1 MLSSLKQIKKNQVVS
16 KQSKG
21 VEELIKKQL
30 NVASGI
36 REDRNVDP
44 ISCITEDFKQS
55 FEENL
60 LQKKGALNESK
71 ESGPEI
77 RLGESSKHPS
87 DNDFYNRFI
96 ENSLNNGNLVSGI
109 LNENSKNIFV
119 SILKR
124 SLNNESYSN
133 DETKKLFSKSEKS
146 YPVDNLPI
154 HLELNRYTNE
164 TIGIVLD
171 TLMSANKVVSSFSEL
186 INGKADGTLGKE
198 QKENL
203 FKMYPFLCTEKEE
216 ALLEGYK
223 QKLEEVKENALET
236 KDHLETQNVLAHGI
250 NKTTA
255 LIHKKHQM
263 KIDFM
268 TVVNEIL
275 NKSEKA
281 KKVFSEVNFV
291 SEVVQELEEFIEEHN
306 SEDDSETNN
315 EENNEENNEANSQIN
330 NFWGLI

>member
-1 MLSSLKQIKKNQVVS
+1 MLSSLKQIKKNQVVT

-21 VEELIKKQL
+21 IEELIKKEL

-36 REDRNVDP
+36 REDRNADP
-44 ISCITEDFKQS
+44 ISCITDDFKQN

-60 LQKKGALNESK
+60 LQKKRSLEENNK
-71 ESGPEI
+71 ESGHEI
-77 RLGESSKHPS
+77 RLGESSKLSS

-109 LNENSKNIFV
+109 LNENSKTIFV

-146 YPVDNLPI
+146 YSVDNLPI

-186 INGKADGTLGKE
+186 INGKADRSLGKE

-223 QKLEEVKENALET
+223 QKLEEIKENALET
-236 KDHLETQNVLAHGI
+236 SDTLKIQNVLLHGI

-268 TVVNEIL
+268 TVINEIL
-275 NKSEKA
+275 DKSEKA
-281 KKVFSEVNFV
+281 KKVFSEDNFV
-291 SEVVQELEEFIEEHN
+291 SEVVQELGEFTEEHN
-306 SEDDSETNN
+306 SEDDSEINNEVNNEINNETNN
-315 EENNEENNEANSQIN
+315 
-330 NFWGLI
+330 FGD